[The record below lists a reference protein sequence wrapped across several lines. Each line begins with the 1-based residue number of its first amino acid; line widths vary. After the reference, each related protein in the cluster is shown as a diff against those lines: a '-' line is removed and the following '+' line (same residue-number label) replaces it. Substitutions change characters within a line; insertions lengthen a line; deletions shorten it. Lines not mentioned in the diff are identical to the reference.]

1 MRYQVSALRE
11 NANALQEQLDGMRH
25 EMQVKDIQAERKRR
39 ALVEVCVCA
48 RARARVCVCV
58 TMCL

>member
-1 MRYQVSALRE
+1 MRCQVSALRE

-48 RARARVCVCV
+48 RARVCVCDYVFV
-58 TMCL
+58 TL